1 MSVILTDNST
11 HYLRL
16 EHFASLTYKL
26 HHSFSQRPI
35 QSLITVFRG
44 PFGMV
49 PNLILGMTAL
59 AVFRAKY
66 SIQTASFK
74 PPGRRQGGRGEPY
87 NSHELRFLLTNI
99 LTGGVMKTIKLLA
112 VAALFIA
119 IAAPLAMVP
128 TSASADGERYV
139 LVSHAPDSDSW
150 WNTIKNG
157 IALAGEQM
165 GVTVEYRN
173 PPTGDLADMAR
184 IIEQATASRPNGI
197 ITTLADY
204 DVLSGPIKNAVAQGV
219 NVIIMNSGTPEQTRE
234 VGALM
239 FVGQPEYDAGYA
251 AGLRAK
257 GDGIKSF
264 VCVNHVISNTV
275 VAERCRGFA
284 DGLGVELG
292 NSMLDSGQDPAE
304 IKNRVLAYLSANP
317 KTEAILTL
325 GPTSAD
331 PTIAALKENGMAG
344 DIYFGTFDLGTEI
357 VNGIKSGI
365 IQWGIDQQ
373 PFLQAYLPVVVL
385 TNYDRFGV
393 LPGNNINSGPGFVTK
408 EGLELVEKYAGKYR

>member
-1 MSVILTDNST
+1 M
-11 HYLRL
+11 
-16 EHFASLTYKL
+16 KK
-26 HHSFSQRPI
+26 FS
-35 QSLITVFRG
+35 
-44 PFGMV
+44 
-49 PNLILGMTAL
+49 
-59 AVFRAKY
+59 
-66 SIQTASFK
+66 
-74 PPGRRQGGRGEPY
+74 
-87 NSHELRFLLTNI
+87 LLTA
-99 LTGGVMKTIKLLA
+99 M
-112 VAALFIA
+112 ALSVA
-119 IAAPLAMVP
+119 IAAPLAMTS
-128 TSASADGERYV
+128 TSASAEGERYI

-157 IALAGEQM
+157 IALAGKQM

-184 IIEQATASRPNGI
+184 IIEQATASSPNGI
-197 ITTLADY
+197 ITTLSDY
-204 DVLSGPIKNAVAQGV
+204 DVLSGPIRNAVDQGI

-239 FVGQPEYDAGYA
+239 FVGQPEYDAGFA

-264 VCVNHVISNTV
+264 LCVNHVISNAV

-284 DGLGVELG
+284 DGLGIELG
-292 NSMLDSGQDPAE
+292 NSMLDSGQDPSE

-317 KTEAILTL
+317 TTEAILTL

-331 PTIAALKENGMAG
+331 PTMQALEENGMAG
-344 DIYFGTFDLGTEI
+344 DIYFGTFDLGDNI
-357 VNGIKSGI
+357 VKGIKSGV

-373 PFLQAYLPVVVL
+373 PFLQAYLPVVIL
-385 TNYDRFGV
+385 TNYDRYGV

-408 EGLELVEKYAGKYR
+408 DALALVEKYAGEYR